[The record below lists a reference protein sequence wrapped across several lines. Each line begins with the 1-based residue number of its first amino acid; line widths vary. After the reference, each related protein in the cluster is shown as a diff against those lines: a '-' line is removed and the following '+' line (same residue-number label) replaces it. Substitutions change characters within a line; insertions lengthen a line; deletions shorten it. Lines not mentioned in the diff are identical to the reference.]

1 MVVYAQYIVGLW
13 PLYGHCMVGLWSAY
27 GRFMVGAWSEHDR
40 CIYPRQGS
48 DCYADADALMLKIRA
63 GIFVSGRADKRY
75 FLFAGIISF
84 G

>member
-1 MVVYAQYIVGLW
+1 MVSVLSV
-13 PLYGHCMVGLWSAY
+13 YGHCAVTVWWVY
-27 GRFMVGAWSEHDR
+27 GQLMVGAWSEHDR

-63 GIFVSGRADKRY
+63 GIFVSGRADKH
-75 FLFAGIISF
+75 FLFVGIISF